1 MSSCLENLV
10 INYQKLSLARFLE
23 IRVSVFFG
31 KKRWIFKTLRK
42 IFESILKVWRG
53 LRTSEKEGKKKSG
66 QKTDKKKKKKKKK
79 KRQKWDYFF
88 AAFQLFSPFTVLC
101 SVKFW
106 CRVTRPDVGSAKMA
120 QNWQKMPKK
129 AYIVIHTDSGQRKR
143 KSADFWPDISW
154 FLPEVRC
161 FLSILAKKLAKMGSE
176 RGKMPINLT
185 LYFST
190 KACKP

>member
-79 KRQKWDYFF
+79 NEKMGQFF
-88 AAFQLFSPFTVLC
+88 RGFT
-101 SVKFW
+101 
-106 CRVTRPDVGSAKMA
+106 A
-120 QNWQKMPKK
+120 
-129 AYIVIHTDSGQRKR
+129 
-143 KSADFWPDISW
+143 
-154 FLPEVRC
+154 
-161 FLSILAKKLAKMGSE
+161 FLSRQSGLL
-176 RGKMPINLT
+176 
-185 LYFST
+185 
-190 KACKP
+190 C